1 MITYLRKLH
10 PPSSH
15 CICCC
20 LRSPQHVRLS
30 SPGDQ
35 EVKRLEDALTKREGI
50 DGRARLSSAVTVFI
64 LCSAGA
70 CVSCTAKSP
79 PGAFKPSPSPP
90 PPAFRQ
96 TLYFSPQC
104 SLPRPPPP
112 PPASFCFPV
121 FSPIIEPPEFGSV
134 GGVAKNATTKGKGG
148 RRNEER
154 RQGHSQFTSQE
165 ETAGVGGRK
174 REEEQMRS
182 EEGKKK
188 EMGTG
193 EGERG
198 SIMLPKNNN
207 N

>member
-1 MITYLRKLH
+1 MRFLH
-10 PPSSH
+10 CKKSTRGFQTFSFSSSSS
-15 CICCC
+15 
-20 LRSPQHVRLS
+20 SPRRQTDALLLS
-30 SPGDQ
+30 SM
-35 EVKRLEDALTKREGI
+35 L
-50 DGRARLSSAVTVFI
+50 
-64 LCSAGA
+64 
-70 CVSCTAKSP
+70 
-79 PGAFKPSPSPP
+79 PP
-90 PPAFRQ
+90 PPH
-96 TLYFSPQC
+96 
-104 SLPRPPPP
+104 PRL
-112 PPASFCFPV
+112 PASFCFPV
-121 FSPIIEPPEFGSV
+121 FSPITEPPEFGSV

-165 ETAGVGGRK
+165 ETGGVGGRK
-174 REEEQMRS
+174 REEEQMKS

>member
-1 MITYLRKLH
+1 MRLEFSDHISAQAAPT
-10 PPSSH
+10 PPTSH

-70 CVSCTAKSP
+70 CVSCAAKSP
-79 PGAFKPSPSPP
+79 PGAFKPSPSPPP

-104 SLPRPPPP
+104 SLPRPHPRLPHP
-112 PPASFCFPV
+112 SV
-121 FSPIIEPPEFGSV
+121 SLFSLQSSSLPSLAALEVLLKTQQQRG
-134 GGVAKNATTKGKGG
+134 
-148 RRNEER
+148 
-154 RQGHSQFTSQE
+154 
-165 ETAGVGGRK
+165 
-174 REEEQMRS
+174 REEEETRS
-182 EEGKKK
+182 GGKVIPSLPLRRKQQ
-188 EMGTG
+188 GWG
-193 EGERG
+193 VGRG
-198 SIMLPKNNN
+198 KRSR
-207 N
+207 